1 MRILI
6 VEDEKKVAA
15 FIKKGLEEE
24 TYAVDIAMDGE
35 EGLYLGE
42 QNQYDLIILD
52 LMLPKINGLDILSS
66 LRSKEI
72 ETPILLLT
80 AKDSVEDKVKGLNQG
95 ADDYLT
101 KPFAFS
107 ELLARI
113 RVLLRR
119 GKAESKTTLEIA
131 DLTLN
136 LVSHKVSRGN
146 EEIELTGK
154 EYSLL
159 EYFMRNQEKV
169 LTRTMIAEHV
179 WDYNFDTFT
188 NVIDVYV
195 NHLRKKIDK
204 LDDRMIDLVLQ
215 RFSIAKEIG
224 DIKKT
229 NGIEVIDL
237 HRESQIINRFT
248 EKLAGTLE
256 KKDIT
261 AIFDPIYSISKRLQK
276 KSK

>member
-24 TYAVDIAMDGE
+24 TYAVDIAADGE
-35 EGLYLGE
+35 EGLYMVG

-52 LMLPKINGLDILSS
+52 LMLPKINGLDILSN
-66 LRSKEI
+66 LRAKKNSI
-72 ETPILLLT
+72 PILLLT
-80 AKDSVEDKVKGLNQG
+80 AKDSVEDKVKGLNLG

-119 GKAESKTTLEIA
+119 GKVESKTTLEIA

-136 LVSHKVSRGN
+136 LVSHKVRRGD

-204 LDDRMIDLVLQ
+204 N
-215 RFSIAKEIG
+215 FSTKL
-224 DIKKT
+224 
-229 NGIEVIDL
+229 L
-237 HRESQIINRFT
+237 H
-248 EKLAGTLE
+248 TLRGVGYVM
-256 KKDIT
+256 KV
-261 AIFDPIYSISKRLQK
+261 
-276 KSK
+276 

>member
-24 TYAVDIAMDGE
+24 TYAVDIASDGE
-35 EGLYLGE
+35 EGLHLGE
-42 QNQYDLIILD
+42 QNPYDLIILD
-52 LMLPKINGLDILSS
+52 LMLPKINGLEILSL
-66 LRSKEI
+66 LRAKKI

-80 AKDSVEDKVKGLNQG
+80 AKDSVEDKVEGLNQG

-119 GKAESKTTLEIA
+119 GKTETKTTLEIA
-131 DLTLN
+131 DLTLD

-204 LDDRMIDLVLQ
+204 N
-215 RFSIAKEIG
+215 FPAKL
-224 DIKKT
+224 
-229 NGIEVIDL
+229 L
-237 HRESQIINRFT
+237 H
-248 EKLAGTLE
+248 TLRGVGYVM
-256 KKDIT
+256 KV
-261 AIFDPIYSISKRLQK
+261 
-276 KSK
+276 

>member
-6 VEDEKKVAA
+6 IEDEKKVAG

-24 TYAVDIAMDGE
+24 TYAVDVAYDGE
-35 EGLYLGE
+35 EGLYMG
-42 QNQYDLIILD
+42 QQSQYDLIILD
-52 LMLPKINGLDILSS
+52 LMLPVIDGLEVLSRFRKDKID
-66 LRSKEI
+66 
-72 ETPILLLT
+72 TPVLLLT
-80 AKDSVEDKVKGLNQG
+80 AKDSVEDKVTGLNTG

-119 GKAESKTTLEIA
+119 GKTETKTVLQI
-131 DLTLN
+131 DGLTLD
-136 LVSHKVSRGN
+136 LVSHKVKRHG
-146 EEIELTGK
+146 EEIDLTGK

-159 EYFMRNQEKV
+159 EYFMRNQGKV

-204 LDDRMIDLVLQ
+204 NYPKKLLHTLRGVGYIM
-215 RFSIAKEIG
+215 KE
-224 DIKKT
+224 
-229 NGIEVIDL
+229 
-237 HRESQIINRFT
+237 
-248 EKLAGTLE
+248 
-256 KKDIT
+256 
-261 AIFDPIYSISKRLQK
+261 
-276 KSK
+276 

>member
-24 TYAVDIAMDGE
+24 TYAVDVAYDGE
-35 EGLYLGE
+35 DGLHMGVE
-42 QNQYDLIILD
+42 NQYDLIILD
-52 LMLPKINGLDILSS
+52 LMLPIIDGLNVLSR
-66 LRSKEI
+66 LRGKKI

-80 AKDSVEDKVKGLNQG
+80 AKDSVEDKVTGLNTG

-119 GKAESKTTLEIA
+119 GKAETKTVLQI
-131 DLTLN
+131 DGLSLD
-136 LVSHKVSRGN
+136 LVSHKVKRSN

-159 EYFMRNQEKV
+159 EYFMRNQGKV

-204 LDDRMIDLVLQ
+204 
-215 RFSIAKEIG
+215 G
-224 DIKKT
+224 YP
-229 NGIEVIDL
+229 
-237 HRESQIINRFT
+237 
-248 EKLAGTLE
+248 EKLLHTLRGVGYIMKE
-256 KKDIT
+256 
-261 AIFDPIYSISKRLQK
+261 
-276 KSK
+276 

>member
-24 TYAVDIAMDGE
+24 TYAVDVAYDGE
-35 EGLYLGE
+35 DGLHMGVE
-42 QNQYDLIILD
+42 NQYDLIILD
-52 LMLPKINGLDILSS
+52 LMLPIIDGLSVLSR
-66 LRSKEI
+66 LRDKKVD
-72 ETPILLLT
+72 TPILLLT
-80 AKDSVEDKVKGLNQG
+80 AKDSVEDKVTGLNTG

-119 GKAESKTTLEIA
+119 GKAETKTVLQI
-131 DLTLN
+131 DGLSLD
-136 LVSHKVSRGN
+136 LVSHKVKRN
-146 EEIELTGK
+146 DEEIELTGK

-159 EYFMRNQEKV
+159 EYFMRNQGKV

-204 LDDRMIDLVLQ
+204 
-215 RFSIAKEIG
+215 SYP
-224 DIKKT
+224 
-229 NGIEVIDL
+229 
-237 HRESQIINRFT
+237 
-248 EKLAGTLE
+248 EKLLHTLRGVGYIMKE
-256 KKDIT
+256 
-261 AIFDPIYSISKRLQK
+261 
-276 KSK
+276 

>member
-1 MRILI
+1 MVNTFNNRLQGGKMRILL
-6 VEDEKKVAA
+6 VEDDKSVAKS
-15 FIKKGLEEE
+15 IELMLKS
-24 TYAVDIAMDGE
+24 
-35 EGLYLGE
+35 EGFTIDLTDLGE
-42 QNQYDLIILD
+42 DGVEIGKLYDYDIIILD
-52 LMLPKINGLDILSS
+52 LMLPDMDGYEVLRR
-66 LRSKEI
+66 LRSAKV
-72 ETPILLLT
+72 ETPILILSGLIEP
-80 AKDSVEDKVKGLNQG
+80 DNKVKGLGFG

-119 GKAESKTTLEIA
+119 GKTEARTTLEIA
-131 DLTLN
+131 DLTLD
-136 LVSHKVSRGN
+136 LVSHKVKREN

-159 EYFMRNQEKV
+159 EYFLRNQGKV

-204 LDDRMIDLVLQ
+204 NYSQKLLHTLRGVGYIM
-215 RFSIAKEIG
+215 KE
-224 DIKKT
+224 
-229 NGIEVIDL
+229 
-237 HRESQIINRFT
+237 
-248 EKLAGTLE
+248 
-256 KKDIT
+256 
-261 AIFDPIYSISKRLQK
+261 
-276 KSK
+276 

>member
-6 VEDEKKVAA
+6 VEDEKKVAG

-24 TYAVDIAMDGE
+24 TYAVDVAYDGE
-35 EGLYLGE
+35 EGFHLADM
-42 QNQYDLIILD
+42 NQYDLIILD
-52 LMLPKINGLDILSS
+52 LMLPKMDGLEVLTR
-66 LRSKEI
+66 LRDKKVS
-72 ETPILLLT
+72 TPILLLT
-80 AKDSVEDKVKGLNQG
+80 AKDAVDDKVTGLNKG

-113 RVLLRR
+113 RSLLRR
-119 GKAESKTTLEIA
+119 GQVETQTELKVG
-131 DLTLN
+131 DLCLDM
-136 LVSHKVSRGN
+136 VSHKVSRNG

-159 EYFMRNQEKV
+159 EYFMRNEGKV

-204 LDDRMIDLVLQ
+204 KYP
-215 RFSIAKEIG
+215 AKL
-224 DIKKT
+224 
-229 NGIEVIDL
+229 L
-237 HRESQIINRFT
+237 H
-248 EKLAGTLE
+248 TLRGVG
-256 KKDIT
+256 
-261 AIFDPIYSISKRLQK
+261 YVMRV
-276 KSK
+276 

>member
-6 VEDEKKVAA
+6 VEDEKKVAG

-24 TYAVDIAMDGE
+24 TYAVDVAYDGE
-35 EGLYLGE
+35 EGFHLAE
-42 QNQYDLIILD
+42 MNQYDMIILD
-52 LMLPKINGLDILSS
+52 LMLPKMEGLEVLTR
-66 LRSKEI
+66 LRNKKVS
-72 ETPILLLT
+72 TPILLLT
-80 AKDSVEDKVKGLNQG
+80 AKDAVDDKVTGLNKG

-113 RVLLRR
+113 RSLLRR
-119 GKAESKTTLEIA
+119 GQSETQTELKVG
-131 DLTLN
+131 DLTLDM
-136 LVSHKVSRGN
+136 VSHKVSRNG

-159 EYFMRNQEKV
+159 EYFMRNEGKV

-204 LDDRMIDLVLQ
+204 KYP
-215 RFSIAKEIG
+215 AKL
-224 DIKKT
+224 
-229 NGIEVIDL
+229 L
-237 HRESQIINRFT
+237 H
-248 EKLAGTLE
+248 TLRGVGYVMR
-256 KKDIT
+256 I
-261 AIFDPIYSISKRLQK
+261 
-276 KSK
+276 

>member
-6 VEDEKKVAA
+6 VEDEKKVAG

-24 TYAVDIAMDGE
+24 TYAVDVAYDGE
-35 EGLYLGE
+35 EGFHLADM
-42 QNQYDLIILD
+42 NQYDMIILD
-52 LMLPKINGLDILSS
+52 LMLPKMDGLEVLTR
-66 LRSKEI
+66 LRDKKVS
-72 ETPILLLT
+72 TPILLLT
-80 AKDSVEDKVKGLNQG
+80 AKDAVDDKVAGLNKG

-113 RVLLRR
+113 RSLLRR
-119 GKAESKTTLEIA
+119 GQAETQT
-131 DLTLN
+131 DLKVGDLI
-136 LVSHKVSRGN
+136 LDMVSHKVSRNG

-159 EYFMRNQEKV
+159 EYFMRNEGKV

-204 LDDRMIDLVLQ
+204 KYP
-215 RFSIAKEIG
+215 AKL
-224 DIKKT
+224 
-229 NGIEVIDL
+229 L
-237 HRESQIINRFT
+237 H
-248 EKLAGTLE
+248 TLRGVG
-256 KKDIT
+256 
-261 AIFDPIYSISKRLQK
+261 YVMRV
-276 KSK
+276 

>member
-6 VEDEKKVAA
+6 VEDEKKVAG
-15 FIKKGLEEE
+15 FIKKGLTEEL
-24 TYAVDIAMDGE
+24 YAVDVACDGE
-35 EGLYLGE
+35 EGLYFAE

-52 LMLPKINGLDILSS
+52 IMLPKIDGIDVLGQ
-66 LRSKEI
+66 LRKKKVP
-72 ETPILLLT
+72 TPILLLT
-80 AKDSVEDKVKGLNQG
+80 AKDSVEDKVNGLNKG

-107 ELLARI
+107 ELLARV
-113 RVLLRR
+113 RVLMRR
-119 GKAESKTTLEIA
+119 GKADTKTVLQIA
-131 DLTLN
+131 DLTLD
-136 LVSHKVSRGN
+136 LMSHKIRRKD

-159 EYFMRNQEKV
+159 EYFMRNPEKV

-204 LDDRMIDLVLQ
+204 NHSKKLLHTLRGVGYMM
-215 RFSIAKEIG
+215 KE
-224 DIKKT
+224 
-229 NGIEVIDL
+229 
-237 HRESQIINRFT
+237 
-248 EKLAGTLE
+248 
-256 KKDIT
+256 
-261 AIFDPIYSISKRLQK
+261 
-276 KSK
+276 

>member
-6 VEDEKKVAA
+6 VEDDKKVAG

-24 TYAVDIAMDGE
+24 TYAVDVSYDGE
-35 EGLYLGE
+35 DGLHLGSEG
-42 QNQYDLIILD
+42 QYDLIILD
-52 LMLPKINGLDILSS
+52 IMLPKIDGLEILSQ
-66 LRSKEI
+66 LRDQGRD
-72 ETPILLLT
+72 TPILLLT
-80 AKDSVEDKVKGLNQG
+80 AKDAVDDRVTGLNKG

-107 ELLARI
+107 ELLARV

-119 GKAESKTTLEIA
+119 GKAEVKTTLQIS
-131 DLTLN
+131 DLTLD
-136 LVSHKVSRGN
+136 LVSHNVNRGGD
-146 EEIELTGK
+146 EIELTGK

-188 NVIDVYV
+188 NVIDVYI

-204 LDDRMIDLVLQ
+204 
-215 RFSIAKEIG
+215 G
-224 DIKKT
+224 
-229 NGIEVIDL
+229 
-237 HRESQIINRFT
+237 RES
-248 EKLAGTLE
+248 KLLHTLRGVGYIM
-256 KKDIT
+256 KK
-261 AIFDPIYSISKRLQK
+261 
-276 KSK
+276 

>member
-6 VEDEKKVAA
+6 VEDEKKVAG

-24 TYAVDIAMDGE
+24 TYAVDVAYDGE
-35 EGLYLGE
+35 EGFHLAAMNE
-42 QNQYDLIILD
+42 YDMIILD
-52 LMLPKINGLDILSS
+52 LMLPKMDGLEVLTQ
-66 LRSKEI
+66 LRDKKVS
-72 ETPILLLT
+72 TPILLLT
-80 AKDSVEDKVKGLNQG
+80 AKDAVEDKVTGLNKG

-113 RVLLRR
+113 RSLLRR
-119 GKAESKTTLEIA
+119 GQVETQTELKVG
-131 DLTLN
+131 DLCLDM
-136 LVSHKVSRGN
+136 VSHKVSREG

-159 EYFMRNQEKV
+159 EYFMRNEGKV

-204 LDDRMIDLVLQ
+204 KYP
-215 RFSIAKEIG
+215 AKL
-224 DIKKT
+224 
-229 NGIEVIDL
+229 L
-237 HRESQIINRFT
+237 H
-248 EKLAGTLE
+248 TLRGVGYVMR
-256 KKDIT
+256 T
-261 AIFDPIYSISKRLQK
+261 
-276 KSK
+276 

>member
-6 VEDEKKVAA
+6 VEDDKKVAG

-24 TYAVDIAMDGE
+24 TYAVDVAYDGE
-35 EGLYLGE
+35 EGFHLAAM
-42 QNQYDLIILD
+42 NQYDMIILD
-52 LMLPKINGLDILSS
+52 LMLPKIEGLEVLTR
-66 LRSKEI
+66 LRDKKVN
-72 ETPILLLT
+72 TPILLLT
-80 AKDSVEDKVKGLNQG
+80 AKDAVEDRVTGLNKG

-113 RVLLRR
+113 RSLLRR
-119 GKAESKTTLEIA
+119 GQAETQTELKVG
-131 DLTLN
+131 DLILDM
-136 LVSHKVSRGN
+136 VSHKVSRGG

-159 EYFMRNQEKV
+159 EYFMRNEGKV

-204 LDDRMIDLVLQ
+204 KYP
-215 RFSIAKEIG
+215 AKL
-224 DIKKT
+224 
-229 NGIEVIDL
+229 L
-237 HRESQIINRFT
+237 H
-248 EKLAGTLE
+248 TLRGVGYVMR
-256 KKDIT
+256 T
-261 AIFDPIYSISKRLQK
+261 
-276 KSK
+276 

>member
-6 VEDEKKVAA
+6 VEDEKKVAG

-24 TYAVDIAMDGE
+24 TYAVDVAYDGE
-35 EGLYLGE
+35 EGFHLGAM
-42 QNQYDLIILD
+42 NQYDLIILD
-52 LMLPKINGLDILSS
+52 LMLPKMDGLEVLTR
-66 LRSKEI
+66 LRDKKVS
-72 ETPILLLT
+72 TPILLLT
-80 AKDSVEDKVKGLNQG
+80 AKDAVDDKVTGLNKG

-113 RVLLRR
+113 RSLLRR
-119 GKAESKTTLEIA
+119 GQVETQTELKVG
-131 DLTLN
+131 DLTLDM
-136 LVSHKVSRGN
+136 VSHKVSREG

-159 EYFMRNQEKV
+159 EYFMRNEGKV

-204 LDDRMIDLVLQ
+204 KYP
-215 RFSIAKEIG
+215 AKL
-224 DIKKT
+224 
-229 NGIEVIDL
+229 L
-237 HRESQIINRFT
+237 H
-248 EKLAGTLE
+248 TLRGVG
-256 KKDIT
+256 
-261 AIFDPIYSISKRLQK
+261 YVMRV
-276 KSK
+276 

>member
-6 VEDEKKVAA
+6 VEDEKKVSG

-24 TYAVDIAMDGE
+24 TYAVDIAPDGE
-35 EGLYLGE
+35 EGLLLGE

-52 LMLPKINGLDILSS
+52 LMLPKIDGLEVLST
-66 LRSKEI
+66 LRDRKI

-80 AKDSVEDKVKGLNQG
+80 AKDSVEDKVTGLNKG

-119 GKAESKTTLEIA
+119 GKAEARTTLEIA
-131 DLTLN
+131 DLTLDM
-136 LVSHKVSRGN
+136 VSHKVKR
-146 EEIELTGK
+146 EEQEIELTGK

-159 EYFMRNQEKV
+159 EYFLRNQGKV

-204 LDDRMIDLVLQ
+204 DYSQKLLHTLRGVGYIM
-215 RFSIAKEIG
+215 KE
-224 DIKKT
+224 
-229 NGIEVIDL
+229 
-237 HRESQIINRFT
+237 
-248 EKLAGTLE
+248 
-256 KKDIT
+256 
-261 AIFDPIYSISKRLQK
+261 
-276 KSK
+276 